1 MPTWKVARPTKVCA
15 LSGRP
20 LPPDAAVVAALFGVP
35 EEVSEDKVLGAG
47 LVRKD
52 FLVEGN
58 DPAALEAA
66 LKEAYC
72 HWHTKT
78 PPEHPGKAHRLDLGL
93 ARELLERLRAEG
105 DPARA
110 PVIWTLAL
118 LLVRKRQL
126 QLVKEHAPVAPPAVV
141 EAGTPAAEAA
151 ATAPAE
157 GAVAAGAAV
166 GTGELEV
173 RWPKDEATFRIPA
186 VVVTE
191 AEQETLQ
198 QELARLFEF

>member
-1 MPTWKVARPTKVCA
+1 MSTWKVARLTKTCA

-20 LPPDAAVVAALFGVP
+20 LPPDAPIVAALFGVP

-66 LKEAYC
+66 LAEAYC
-72 HWHTKT
+72 HWHTKS
-78 PPEHPGKAHRLDLGL
+78 PPEHPSKAHRLDLGL

-105 DPARA
+105 DPAKG
-110 PVIWTLAL
+110 PVILTLAL
-118 LLVRKRQL
+118 LLLRKRQL
-126 QLVKEHAPVAPPAVV
+126 QLVKEHASP
-141 EAGTPAAEAA
+141 
-151 ATAPAE
+151 APAE
-157 GAVAAGAAV
+157 PGAPA
-166 GTGELEV
+166 GELEL
-173 RWPKDEATFRIPA
+173 RWPKEETTFRVA
-186 VVVTE
+186 SVVVTE

>member
-47 LVRKD
+47 LERKD

-66 LKEAYC
+66 LKDAYC

-126 QLVKEHAPVAPPAVV
+126 QLVKEHPPATPPAVV
-141 EAGTPAAEAA
+141 EAGTPAAETAA
-151 ATAPAE
+151 RPEGAPAD
-157 GAVAAGAAV
+157 AG
-166 GTGELEV
+166 GELEV
-173 RWPKDEATFRIPA
+173 RWPKDEATFRIPS

>member
-1 MPTWKVARPTKVCA
+1 MSTWKVARLTKTCA

-20 LPPDAAVVAALFGVP
+20 LPPDAPIVAALFGVP
-35 EEVSEDKVLGAG
+35 EEVSDDKVLGAG

-58 DPAALEAA
+58 DSAALEAT
-66 LKEAYC
+66 LKDAYC
-72 HWHTKT
+72 QWHTKS
-78 PPEHPGKAHRLDLGL
+78 PPEHPAKAHRLDLGL

-126 QLVKEHAPVAPPAVV
+126 QLVKEHALEAAVEGAPADTD
-141 EAGTPAAEAA
+141 GTP
-151 ATAPAE
+151 PL
-157 GAVAAGAAV
+157 
-166 GTGELEV
+166 TGELEV
-173 RWPKDEATFRIPA
+173 RWPKDEATFRIPS

>member
-20 LPPDAAVVAALFGVP
+20 LPADAAVVAALFGVP

-66 LKEAYC
+66 LKDAYC
-72 HWHTKT
+72 QWHTKT

-151 ATAPAE
+151 AAAPAE
-157 GAVAAGAAV
+157 GTAPGGATV

-173 RWPKDEATFRIPA
+173 RWPKDEATFRVPA

>member
-1 MPTWKVARPTKVCA
+1 MSTWKVARLTKTCA

-20 LPPDAAVVAALFGVP
+20 LPPDAPVVAALFGTP

-47 LVRKD
+47 LERRD

-58 DPAALEAA
+58 DPAALAEAV
-66 LKEAYC
+66 EGAYC
-72 HWHTKT
+72 TWQTRT
-78 PPEHPGKAHRLDLGL
+78 PPAHPSKARRLDLSF

-110 PVIWTLAL
+110 PVLYTLAL
-118 LLVRKRQL
+118 LLVRKRQCH
-126 QLVKEHAPVAPPAVV
+126 LVREHP
-141 EAGTPAAEAA
+141 GGG
-151 ATAPAE
+151 AE
-157 GAVAAGAAV
+157 GGAG
-166 GTGELEV
+166 GELEL
-173 RWPKDEATFRIPA
+173 RWPKEETTFRVPV

-191 AEQETLQ
+191 VEQESLQ